1 MNDPGQIRFTISRIS
16 DLMYDMT
23 LDPRIKSGS
32 VIANFSVIKE
42 EDLQSALDIFNQV
55 SSIGLVVSPYFRILK
70 EGESMGTMEVGEGE
84 VGLATVCS
92 ITIDGVLLKSGV
104 PTNLK
109 GGGIVQVVKGRP
121 MRFTH
126 FIDYRY
132 TTIDPLEVLMSQQQ
146 TSVMGVV
153 KMGSGRILAN
163 LREAPMVARGAIEET
178 LDMLN
183 AAGFDGVL
191 EVGEPNS
198 DLLGV
203 TLDRDHIGIAVI
215 GGTNPLAAIQEA
227 GIGIRTGAL
236 SDLIELS
243 KMEMIR

>member
-42 EDLQSALDIFNQV
+42 DDLQSALDIFNQV

-70 EGESMGTMEVGEGE
+70 EGESMGNMEVGEGE

-153 KMGSGRILAN
+153 KTGSGRILAN
-163 LREAPMVARGAIEET
+163 LREAPMVARDAIEKT
-178 LDMLN
+178 LDLLT

-198 DLLGV
+198 DLFGV
-203 TLDRDHIGIAVI
+203 TLDRDHLGIAVI

-227 GIGIRTGAL
+227 GISIRTGAL

-243 KMEMIR
+243 KMETIK

>member
-1 MNDPGQIRFTISRIS
+1 MNDQEQIRFTISRIS
-16 DLMYDMT
+16 DLKFNMT

-32 VIANFSVIKE
+32 VISNFSIIRE
-42 EDLQSALDIFNQV
+42 DDLQDALDIFNQV
-55 SSIGLVVSPYFRILK
+55 SSIGLVVSPYFRILR
-70 EGESMGTMEVGEGE
+70 EGESMGTMKVGEGE

-92 ITIDGVLLKSGV
+92 ITIDGVLMKSGV

-132 TTIDPLEVLMSQQQ
+132 TTIDPLEVLMSQKL
-146 TSVMGVV
+146 TSVMNVV
-153 KMGSGRILAN
+153 KTGSGRILAN
-163 LREAPMVARGAIEET
+163 LREAPMVARDAIEET
-178 LDMLN
+178 LDLLN

-198 DLLGV
+198 DIFGV

-227 GIGIRTGAL
+227 GICIRTGAL
-236 SDLIELS
+236 SDLIDLS
-243 KMEMIR
+243 KMEAIR